1 MCIQETRSSRGS
13 FRNCSHPIPLRT
25 RCWPQTAKYVWRKC
39 YKDKAQLIGHAPT
52 IKFLRNFYL
61 NRFGK
66 HYIFQLLKCRDS
78 VWFRIP
84 TRCHRHGGSL
94 FERWVCL
101 WTLKNRTYTPTT
113 CSLDVCLA
121 YNQSCKALHG
131 TKLDSLKC
139 FDAVNRNRSINGVT
153 LIKFPL

>member
-1 MCIQETRSSRGS
+1 MDEETRSSRGS

-39 YKDKAQLIGHAPT
+39 YKDKAQWIGHAPT

-61 NRFGK
+61 SRFGK
-66 HYIFQLLKCRDS
+66 HYIFQLLKCRNS

-121 YNQSCKALHG
+121 YNQSCKWGLLR
-131 TKLDSLKC
+131 TL
-139 FDAVNRNRSINGVT
+139 T
-153 LIKFPL
+153 LIV